1 MFPVLHETEGFDLF
15 MSNNEPPRDL
25 VRSEQTPLR
34 THVEELENRENEW
47 SETQGA
53 LEESLRLAFLI
64 REVSEALIQ
73 SRAFQESLQLCT
85 QSLVTHLHAAF
96 ARIWTLN
103 QHTGILE
110 LQASAGLYTHLKGH
124 HSRVPVGMLK
134 IGLIAAERQPHLTN
148 SVIGDPRVSDQEWAQ
163 REGMVAFAGYPLIVN
178 DQVMGVIALFARMPL
193 SSAVLDAM
201 ASVANAIALGI
212 ERARI
217 EEMRNHLLLV
227 EQQARQEAQ
236 EAQQRLTQILDN
248 LTDGFFLFDHEWR
261 YAYINPQATPFTGK
275 PPEQLLGQNVWE
287 MFPHLVGSIFEQ
299 QYREAMSQQKRVSF
313 EVYSTLLSSWFD
325 VRAYPVSNGLA
336 VYFRNINER
345 KEGERERERLLALE
359 QKAHG
364 EAEAA
369 LALRN
374 AFLSTISHDLKTP
387 LATIKGSTQLI
398 LRRLRRE
405 QIPETQ
411 WMFDRLN
418 LVDSSTTRMT
428 GMIEDLL
435 NLAKLQA
442 GQHTEFVP
450 LPLDMMTIV
459 QRVVAEQQLTTRR
472 HHLVV
477 EAQVSTLLLKGDVSR
492 LDRVLNNLLSNAIKY
507 SPQGGQIRIEIGQEQ
522 DEHGAWCVI
531 SVHDQGVGIPTD
543 DLTHIFEPFYRASNV
558 GEGIQGTGIGLASVA
573 QVIEQHG
580 GTISALSEEGK
591 GSTFVVRLPLSSRG
605 I

>member
-1 MFPVLHETEGFDLF
+1 
-15 MSNNEPPRDL
+15 MSNIEQSREP
-25 VRSEQTPLR
+25 VRGESTQLR
-34 THVEELENRENEW
+34 THVGEMENRENEW
-47 SETQGA
+47 RQTEGA

-73 SRAFQESLQLCT
+73 FRSFQGSLQLCT
-85 QSLVTHLHAAF
+85 QSLVTHLHSAF

-103 QHTGILE
+103 QHTDVLE
-110 LQASAGLYTHLKGH
+110 LQASSGLYTHLDGP
-124 HSRVPVGMLK
+124 HSRVPVGTLK

-148 SVIGDPRVSDQEWAQ
+148 SVIGDTRVSDQEWAQ
-163 REGMVAFAGYPLIVN
+163 REGMIAFAGYPLIAG
-178 DQVMGVIALFARMPL
+178 DQVMGVMALFARMPL

-236 EAQQRLTQILDN
+236 ETQQRLIQILDN
-248 LTDGFFLFDHEWR
+248 LTDGFMLFDHAWR
-261 YAYINPQATPFTGK
+261 YTYINPQAFPFAGK

-287 MFPHLVGSIFEQ
+287 VFPHLVGSTLEQ
-299 QYREAMSQQKRVSF
+299 QYRKAVAQQKPVAF
-313 EVYSTLLSSWFD
+313 EIYMELLSAWFD
-325 VRAYPVSNGLA
+325 VRAYPISDGLA

-359 QKAHG
+359 QEAHAA
-364 EAEAA
+364 AEAA
-369 LALRN
+369 LSMRN

-405 QIPETQ
+405 QIPETG
-411 WMFDRLN
+411 WVLERLN
-418 LVDSSTTRMT
+418 LVESSTTRMT

-442 GQHTEFVP
+442 GQQPEFVP
-450 LPLDMMTIV
+450 VSLDLVTV
-459 QRVVAEQQLTTRR
+459 VRRVVAEQQLTTRQ
-472 HHLVV
+472 HQLVV
-477 EAQVSTLLLKGDVSR
+477 EARISTLSLEGDGTR
-492 LDRVLNNLLSNAIKY
+492 LERVLTNLLSNAIKY
-507 SPQGGQIRIEIGQEQ
+507 SPQGGQIRVEIREIGQEE
-522 DEHGAWCVI
+522 DEQGAWGVI
-531 SVHDQGVGIPTD
+531 SVHDQGMGIPEEG
-543 DLTHIFEPFYRASNV
+543 LAHVFEPFYRAANV
-558 GEGIQGTGIGLASVA
+558 VEDIQGTGIGLASVA

-580 GTISALSEEGK
+580 GTVSVLSEEGK
-591 GSTFVVRLPLSSRG
+591 GSTFIVRLPLSTRNV
-605 I
+605 

>member
-1 MFPVLHETEGFDLF
+1 MFPVLHKMEDFELF
-15 MSNNEPPRDL
+15 MGNNEPPRDL
-25 VRSEQTPLR
+25 VRKEQMPLR
-34 THVEELENRENEW
+34 THVGELENRENEW
-47 SETQGA
+47 QQTQGA

-73 SRAFQESLQLCT
+73 SHAFQQSLQLCT

-103 QHTGILE
+103 QHTGVLE
-110 LQASAGLYTHLKGH
+110 LQASAGLYTHLNGP

-148 SVIGDPRVSDQEWAQ
+148 SVIGDSRVSDQEWAQ

-178 DQVMGVIALFARMPL
+178 GQVMGVMALFARMPL

-248 LTDGFFLFDHEWR
+248 LTDGFMLFDHEWR
-261 YAYINPQATPFTGK
+261 YAYINPQAMPFTGK

-287 MFPHLVGSIFEQ
+287 VFPHLIGSIFEQ
-299 QYREAMSQQKRVSF
+299 QCREALTQQKRVSF
-313 EVYSTLLSSWFD
+313 EVYSALLSAWFD
-325 VRAYPVSNGLA
+325 VRAYPVSAGLA

-345 KEGERERERLLALE
+345 KEGERERERLLAME

-418 LVDSSTTRMT
+418 LVNSSTTRMT

-435 NLAKLQA
+435 KSREIA
-442 GQHTEFVP
+442 GRATH
-450 LPLDMMTIV
+450 
-459 QRVVAEQQLTTRR
+459 
-472 HHLVV
+472 
-477 EAQVSTLLLKGDVSR
+477 
-492 LDRVLNNLLSNAIKY
+492 
-507 SPQGGQIRIEIGQEQ
+507 RI
-522 DEHGAWCVI
+522 C
-531 SVHDQGVGIPTD
+531 
-543 DLTHIFEPFYRASNV
+543 
-558 GEGIQGTGIGLASVA
+558 
-573 QVIEQHG
+573 
-580 GTISALSEEGK
+580 
-591 GSTFVVRLPLSSRG
+591 SSFS
-605 I
+605 